1 MFLSVL
7 DEIKAHQK
15 VHFSDMCLRF
25 RVKEAELNQIVEVL
39 QSLGFIAV
47 QDAVTKCSGCHQC
60 PSDRLLI
67 AQ

>member
-7 DEIKAHQK
+7 DEIKTHQR

-25 RVKEAELNQIVEVL
+25 RMKEVELNQIVEVL
-39 QSLGFIAV
+39 QSLDFITV
-47 QDAVTKCSGCHQC
+47 QDTVTKCVGCHQC

-67 AQ
+67 AK